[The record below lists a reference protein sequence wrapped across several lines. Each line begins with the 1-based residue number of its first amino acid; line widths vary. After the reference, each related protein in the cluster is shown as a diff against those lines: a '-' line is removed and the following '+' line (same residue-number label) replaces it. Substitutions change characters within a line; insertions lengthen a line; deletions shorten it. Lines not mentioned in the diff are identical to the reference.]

1 MVSTDF
7 GRYARCK
14 QKLAELRFKKQLARD
29 AAAQPCRGRLGISTA
44 LFDAISKFKPFI
56 YCMKI
61 YEISFFDARQ
71 GSKSSIRICQIV
83 GAFVLMFIR
92 TAMRVQDALLLIGIG
107 APS

>member
-61 YEISFFDARQ
+61 YEISFFDAGGKGQNLASEYVKLLVRLCSCSLEPQ
-71 GSKSSIRICQIV
+71 CG
-83 GAFVLMFIR
+83 FR
-92 TAMRVQDALLLIGIG
+92 TLCC
-107 APS
+107 